1 MTWSARA
8 PSLQATA
15 GEPGGNSALAQ
26 RSGRRLG
33 GSASSKR
40 IERACRAADDLSR
53 TFLGGGA
60 RSRPRPHLERARTR
74 AHSGGRRRGLREPR
88 GHSAKASG
96 TGGGWAGAPAR
107 GAASAPAAQLQL
119 SASPTIPSAN
129 PTWARPHPQ
138 PRQRRHT
145 SRRGARFVS
154 IMNTHGV
161 LQASYGGVWPD
172 NHVLFFVLFYQ
183 DEGAARHHAR
193 PDGRARFNQRD
204 FYYDRRV

>member
-119 SASPTIPSAN
+119 SASPTVPSAN

-154 IMNTHGV
+154 IMNTNTHRR
-161 LQASYGGVWPD
+161 P
-172 NHVLFFVLFYQ
+172 FFFFFFI
-183 DEGAARHHAR
+183 R
-193 PDGRARFNQRD
+193 PYLPGPTLVPARARGAEVPRPPSTLPPP
-204 FYYDRRV
+204 V